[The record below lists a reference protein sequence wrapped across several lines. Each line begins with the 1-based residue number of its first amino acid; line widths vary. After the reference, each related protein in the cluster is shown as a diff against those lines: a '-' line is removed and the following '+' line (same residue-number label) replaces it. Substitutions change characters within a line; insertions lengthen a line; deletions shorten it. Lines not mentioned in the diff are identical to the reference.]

1 MVKYN
6 ENYKNELLKE
16 NPLLENTVEIENTFI
31 GGLIFVDFDELA
43 NVLPDIKPTDFYD
56 KINVDFYQGIID
68 FFSKNTSFDENIIMD
83 YVAKNSKNNYSE
95 DILLKK
101 VADYL
106 ELASTHNLKALAS
119 IIVDRARQRNLYE
132 VGEKIMKIASDIS
145 VPSSEAIEISD
156 ELLKKVA
163 FQETKTNIVS
173 LKELAVKAMQN
184 FDIINNEGAIKSGY
198 KTGFFEMDYMLN
210 GLNPSDLIIIAGRPA
225 MGKTAFA
232 LNLLTGFAKENPEKK
247 AMIFSLE
254 MGEQQL
260 FNRFL
265 SMEGEI
271 SNNILKQ
278 GILNDEN
285 AQKVGIGMSNIGQCS
300 IKIVNEPIL
309 TPAKLRTIANLEKR
323 LHGLDFIVI
332 DYLQLMYSSNKSMN
346 KQQEVSEISRELK
359 LIARELDIPIV
370 ALSQL
375 SRSLESRAD
384 KRPMLSDLRESGAI
398 EQDADIVI
406 FLYRDE
412 YYNPQSPDIGKAEII
427 IAKHRNG
434 AVGTIKMKFIPEFTK
449 FKNILQDDDNI
460 MEIGNA
466 EF

>member
-56 KINVDFYQGIID
+56 KINADFYQGIID

-184 FDIINNEGAIKSGY
+184 FDVINNEGAIKSGY
-198 KTGFFEMDYMLN
+198 KTGFFELDYMLN

>member
-16 NPLLENTVEIENTFI
+16 NPLLENTVEIENIFI

-56 KINVDFYQGIID
+56 KINADFYQGIID

-285 AQKVGIGMSNIGQCS
+285 AQKVGIGVSNIGQCS

-309 TPAKLRTIANLEKR
+309 TPTKLRTIANLEKR

-412 YYNPQSPDIGKAEII
+412 YYNPQSPDVGKAEII

>member
-56 KINVDFYQGIID
+56 KINADFYQGIID

-184 FDIINNEGAIKSGY
+184 FDVINNEGAIKSGY

-285 AQKVGIGMSNIGQCS
+285 AQKVGIGVSNIGQCS

-309 TPAKLRTIANLEKR
+309 TPSKLRTIANLEKR

-359 LIARELDIPIV
+359 LIARELDVPIV

>member
-56 KINVDFYQGIID
+56 KINADFYQGIID

-173 LKELAVKAMQN
+173 LKELTVKAMQN

>member
-56 KINVDFYQGIID
+56 KINADFYQGIID

-184 FDIINNEGAIKSGY
+184 FDVINNEGAIKSGY

-460 MEIGNA
+460 MEIGNT

>member
-56 KINVDFYQGIID
+56 KINADFYQGIID

-184 FDIINNEGAIKSGY
+184 FDVINNEGAIKSGY

-449 FKNILQDDDNI
+449 FKNILQDDENI

>member
-56 KINVDFYQGIID
+56 KINADFYQGIID

-309 TPAKLRTIANLEKR
+309 TPSKLRTIANLEKR

-412 YYNPQSPDIGKAEII
+412 YYNPQSPDVGKAEII

>member
-56 KINVDFYQGIID
+56 KINADFYQGIID

-106 ELASTHNLKALAS
+106 ELASTHNLKALAG

-184 FDIINNEGAIKSGY
+184 FDIINNKGAIKSGY

-412 YYNPQSPDIGKAEII
+412 YYNPQSPDVGKAEII

-449 FKNILQDDDNI
+449 FKNILQDDENI

>member
-56 KINVDFYQGIID
+56 KINADFYQGIID

-300 IKIVNEPIL
+300 IKIVNEAIL

>member
-56 KINVDFYQGIID
+56 KINADFYQGIID

-184 FDIINNEGAIKSGY
+184 FDVINNEGAIKSGY
-198 KTGFFEMDYMLN
+198 KTGFFELDYMLN

-309 TPAKLRTIANLEKR
+309 TPSKLRTIANLEKR

-412 YYNPQSPDIGKAEII
+412 YYNPQSPDVGKAEII

-449 FKNILQDDDNI
+449 FKNILQDTDNI
-460 MEIGNA
+460 MEVGNA

>member
-56 KINVDFYQGIID
+56 KINADFYQGIID

-119 IIVDRARQRNLYE
+119 IIVDRARQRSLYE

-184 FDIINNEGAIKSGY
+184 FDVINNEGAIKSGY

-247 AMIFSLE
+247 TMIFSLE

-309 TPAKLRTIANLEKR
+309 TPSKLRTIANLEKR

-412 YYNPQSPDIGKAEII
+412 YYNPQSPDVGKAEII

>member
-56 KINVDFYQGIID
+56 KINTDFYQGIID

>member
-56 KINVDFYQGIID
+56 KINADFYQGIID

-285 AQKVGIGMSNIGQCS
+285 AQKVGIGVSNIGQCS

-359 LIARELDIPIV
+359 LIARELDIPII

-412 YYNPQSPDIGKAEII
+412 YYNPQSPDVGKAEII

-434 AVGTIKMKFIPEFTK
+434 AIGTIKMKFIPEFTK
-449 FKNILQDDDNI
+449 FKNILQDDENI

>member
-16 NPLLENTVEIENTFI
+16 NPLLENTVEIENTFL

-56 KINVDFYQGIID
+56 KINADFYQGIID

-184 FDIINNEGAIKSGY
+184 FDVINNEGAIKSGY
-198 KTGFFEMDYMLN
+198 KTGFFELDYMLN

>member
-56 KINVDFYQGIID
+56 KINADFYQGIID

>member
-16 NPLLENTVEIENTFI
+16 NPILENTVEIENTFI

-56 KINVDFYQGIID
+56 KINADFYQGIID

-184 FDIINNEGAIKSGY
+184 FDVINNEGAIKSGY

-460 MEIGNA
+460 IEIGNA

>member
-1 MVKYN
+1 MIKYN

-56 KINVDFYQGIID
+56 KINADFYQGIID

-184 FDIINNEGAIKSGY
+184 FDVINNEGAIKSGY